1 MPATKTATKKVT
13 KKAKVSALAKNS
25 QVHSA
30 DVISI
35 KGSRVHNLKDVS
47 IDIPKNS
54 LVVVTG
60 LSGSG
65 KSSIAFDTVYA
76 EGQRRY
82 AESLSAYARQFLE
95 MQDKPDVDEIH
106 GLSPTIAIDQK
117 SNTKNPRSTVGTTT
131 EIYDHLRLLFARVG
145 LPHCTLCGSD
155 IRQLKVGQIIEGIRG
170 ILRRGDRI
178 RVLAPLFRNEYVKN
192 EAVHNMIGQIPSD
205 MYRVDG
211 SYVRRNDLQSMPID
225 ETYPHTLEVFM
236 GELSKGKDAGLV
248 DIVEKGLDWGNG
260 MIVVHI
266 VDSDTNTIFSTDLLC
281 GSCGTRS
288 TALEPR
294 SFSFNSPH
302 GACPRCTGLGITME
316 VDADL
321 VIPNKK
327 LTLAEGAVEPWV
339 RITGNQTW
347 HLKLLAEVAKAHKFS
362 VDTPVKDLSRKAY
375 DIVLYGTGDQEYE
388 VGKKTAMYEGVIPS
402 LEKRHQETNSDYIR
416 KEIENYMHESVCP
429 SCQGKR
435 LKPEALAVTVDDLG
449 VADVVQLSVDEAVD
463 WFSGLIEK
471 KGGVLEGDNEKIAR
485 PVVKEIVER
494 LSKISSVGLD
504 YLTLDRSMTTL
515 SGGEAQRI
523 RLASQLSTGLTGV
536 IYVLDEPSVGMHP
549 QDIGKLIETLTLLR
563 NLGNTVIVVEHDA
576 EIMAAADFV
585 IDVGPGAGVYGGEI
599 IASGTLDELK
609 KDKNSTTGQYLS
621 GKQSIEV
628 PKKLH
633 KGSGKHLEVV
643 GATQHNL
650 DNVDL
655 KIPLGKFVAVSG
667 VSGSGK
673 STLVLD
679 ILGTFLSKHF
689 YRAKK
694 DPGEHK
700 AVKGL
705 KHIDK
710 VISID
715 QSPIGRTPRSN
726 PATYTGLFTIIRD
739 LFTEVPEAKARGYD
753 AGKFSFNVR
762 GGGRCEA
769 CAGEGYVRIPMQF
782 LTDVFVECDEC
793 HGKRYNREALE
804 IHYRDK
810 DISDVLKMTVEEA
823 KLFFSDVQ
831 NVSDKLKI
839 LSDVGLGYVQLGQPA
854 TTLSGGEAQRV
865 KLATELSRRSTGK
878 TLYILDEP
886 TTGLHF
892 DDIKKLLGVLMML
905 VEKGNTVLVIE
916 HNTDVIKS
924 ADWVID
930 MGPGGGKY
938 GGKIVAEGTPKELK
952 KAKASVTGKFLK

>member
-1 MPATKTATKKVT
+1 MPTKKNT
-13 KKAKVSALAKNS
+13 GNKGEKLRRN
-25 QVHSA
+25 
-30 DVISI
+30 VISI
-35 KGSRVHNLKDVS
+35 KGARAHNLKGVS
-47 IDIPKNS
+47 VDIPKEA

-65 KSSIAFDTVYA
+65 KSSLAFDTIYA

-95 MQDKPDVDEIH
+95 MQDKPDVDEIV

-131 EIYDHLRLLFARVG
+131 EIYDHLRLMFARVG
-145 LPHCTLCGSD
+145 KPHCTLCGTEV
-155 IRQLKVGQIIEGIRG
+155 RQLKTGQIVEGIKGFVRG
-170 ILRRGDRI
+170 GDTIRI
-178 RVLAPLFRNEYVKN
+178 LAPMFRTAYHTK
-192 EAVHNMIGQIPSD
+192 EAVTAMISQIPSD
-205 MYRVDG
+205 LFRFDG
-211 SYVRRNDLQSMPID
+211 SYVRRSDFDHIDIDDL
-225 ETYPHTLEVFM
+225 TPHTLEVFM
-236 GELSKGKDAGLV
+236 GELAKNKDKGLV
-248 DIVEKGLDWGNG
+248 DMVERGLDWGNG
-260 MIVVHI
+260 VLVVHS
-266 VDSDTNTIFSTDLLC
+266 VSSDTNTIYSTDLLC
-281 GSCGTRS
+281 GSCGTRMLP
-288 TALEPR
+288 LEPR

-302 GACPRCTGLGITME
+302 GACARCTGLGITME

-339 RITGNQTW
+339 RITGNQQSY
-347 HLKLLAEVAKAHKFS
+347 LKLLAEVARAYKFDL
-362 VDTPVKDLSRKAY
+362 DTPIKDMKRQAY
-375 DIVLYGTGDQEYE
+375 DILMYGTGEQEYL
-388 VGKKTAMYEGVIPS
+388 VGKKKVQYDGVIPG
-402 LEKRHQETNSDYIR
+402 LEKRHAETTSDYIR

-435 LKPEALAVTVDDLG
+435 LKPEALAVTLDDMN
-449 VADVVQLSVDEAVD
+449 VSDVVQLSIDEANE
-463 WFSGLIEK
+463 WFLGLFGGSLTG
-471 KGGVLEGDNEKIAR
+471 KGGVLSDDEKKVALPIA
-485 PVVKEIVER
+485 KEVCER
-494 LSKISSVGLD
+494 LGKISSVGLD

-515 SGGEAQRI
+515 SGGEAQRT
-523 RLASQLSTGLTGV
+523 RLATQLSTGLTGV
-536 IYVLDEPSVGMHP
+536 IYILDEPSVGMHP
-549 QDIGKLIETLTLLR
+549 QDIGKLVETLLHLR
-563 NLGNTVIVVEHDA
+563 DLGNTVLVVEHDA
-576 EIMAAADFV
+576 EIMENADFV

-599 IASGTLDELK
+599 VAQGTLAELK
-609 KDKNSTTGQYLS
+609 KDKDSMTGKYLS
-621 GKQSIEV
+621 GRENIDP

-633 KGSGKHLEVV
+633 KGNGKFLEVI
-643 GATQHNL
+643 GASEHNL
-650 DNVDL
+650 QNVDL
-655 KIPLGKFVAVSG
+655 KIPLGKFVCVSG

-689 YRAKK
+689 YRAKAE
-694 DPGEHK
+694 PGEHK
-700 AVKGL
+700 SMKGL
-705 KHIDK
+705 QHIDK

-726 PATYTGLFTIIRD
+726 PATYTGLFTLIRD
-739 LFTEVPEAKARGYD
+739 LFTAVPEAKARGYD

-804 IHYRDK
+804 IHYKNK
-810 DISDVLKMTVEEA
+810 DIADILKMTVEEA
-823 KLFFSDVQ
+823 KLFFNDVQ

-916 HNTDVIKS
+916 HNTDVIAS
-924 ADWVID
+924 ADWVVD

-938 GGKIVAEGTPKELK
+938 GGQIVAEGTPAQLK
-952 KAKASVTGKFLK
+952 KIKASPTGKYLR